1 MKRVSEWDLTQWEPS
16 EPLHREPLVR
26 NLFNSPTWKTPL
38 TGDHSS
44 IWNCSN
50 TDDDGDDNSQNDDD
64 DVKGDSDDIDDG
76 HDNDDGDDKAG
87 RGIKLKWV
95 SIFHTVVA
103 MMVAQ
108 FKMTIMMIDNMIKMA
123 TKVVGRGKLVKSH

>member
-1 MKRVSEWDLTQWEPS
+1 MSASEISLSERPVSHISESTWE
-16 EPLHREPLVR
+16 

-38 TGDHSS
+38 TGDQSS

-50 TDDDGDDNSQNDDD
+50 KDDDGDDNSTNDD
-64 DVKGDSDDIDDG
+64 DVKDDSDD
-76 HDNDDGDDKAG
+76 NDDCDDKAG

-108 FKMTIMMIDNMIKMA
+108 FIMTIMMINNMIKMA

>member
-1 MKRVSEWDLTQWEPS
+1 MSASEISLSERPVSHISESTWE
-16 EPLHREPLVR
+16 

-103 MMVAQ
+103 MHS
-108 FKMTIMMIDNMIKMA
+108 
-123 TKVVGRGKLVKSH
+123 L